1 MPCLFTILALLTP
14 RVVIILLWFFTYWF
28 HGIFDFILW
37 PVLGLIFL
45 PTTLLWYTAVQH
57 WFGGDWTFLPIAG
70 IILALMIDVSPAR
83 GRRKRRRPRASKK
96 LDI

>member
-45 PTTLLWYTAVQH
+45 PTSLLWYTAVQH

-70 IILALMIDVSPAR
+70 IILALMIDVSPAS
-83 GRRKRRRPRASKK
+83 GRRKRRRSRASKK